1 LEVNFYA
8 NKGYVNK
15 VKPKLGKIR
24 EVSKK
29 KTNVDSNILT
39 LDEIFNKYMIVK
51 KTEGLAPR
59 TIAEYYNNYELLK
72 EYLGNYYVFHV
83 LKRKL

>member
-1 LEVNFYA
+1 MQTKVMS
-8 NKGYVNK
+8 KK

-24 EVSKK
+24 EGSKK

-39 LDEIFNKYMIVK
+39 LDEMFNKFMTVK

-59 TIAEYYNNYELLK
+59 ALSEYYIK
-72 EYLGNYYVFHV
+72 GVPWQ
-83 LKRKL
+83 